1 MKATALVAVGCIA
14 AGICFG
20 AAPTDTEVARKF
32 LADFCV
38 KCHGTEKQKG
48 DVRLDDLTGDVVAEG
63 PRWAVVLDQVR
74 AGKMPP
80 AETKPQPAA
89 PQREALVLFCQ
100 ARKRGSRRPGER
112 QRARGRVPEAPVKY
126 SGG

>member
-1 MKATALVAVGCIA
+1 MNSLLFRRLQLLLAAAFALPLA
-14 AGICFG
+14 A
-20 AAPTDTEVARKF
+20 APPTDTDVARKF

-48 DVRLDDLTGDVVAEG
+48 DVRLDDLTGDIVAEG

-74 AGKMPP
+74 VGKMPP

-89 PQREALVLFCQ
+89 PQREPLGLEPEG
-100 ARKRGSRRPGER
+100 RK
-112 QRARGRVPEAPVKY
+112 
-126 SGG
+126 